1 MKTIYQ
7 RVSEIIISLGVAEKQ
22 ISPTANFS
30 TDLGL
35 DSLDRAELITL
46 CEEEF
51 EMDIVDSHLHQ
62 LTKVEDIVEYIRAK
76 ILRSG
81 EQKGKSKEVM
91 LSKIAA
97 FVGIH
102 RSRKL
107 N

>member
-7 RVSEIIISLGVAEKQ
+7 RVSEIVISLGIEEKQ
-22 ISPTANFS
+22 ISPKANFS

-35 DSLDRAELITL
+35 DSLDMAELITL
-46 CEEEF
+46 CEQEF
-51 EMDIVDSHLHQ
+51 EIDIVDSDLHQ

-76 ILRSG
+76 IIESQ
-81 EQKGKSKEVM
+81 EENSKSKEVM

-102 RSRKL
+102 RYRKL

>member
-1 MKTIYQ
+1 MKTIYE
-7 RVSEIIISLGVAEKQ
+7 RVSEIIISLGVAEEL
-22 ISPTANFS
+22 ISPKANFS

-46 CEEEF
+46 CEQEF

-62 LTKVEDIVEYIRAK
+62 LTKIEDMVEYIRAK
-76 ILRSG
+76 IIGSG
-81 EQKGKSKEVM
+81 EQNNKSKELM
-91 LSKIAA
+91 LPKIAA

-102 RSRKL
+102 RFRKL

>member
-7 RVSEIIISLGVAEKQ
+7 RVSEIVISLGIEEDQ

-35 DSLDRAELITL
+35 DSLDRAEVITL

-51 EMDIVDSHLHQ
+51 EIDIIDADLHQ

-76 ILRSG
+76 ILGSG
-81 EQKGKSKEVM
+81 EQKVKAK
-91 LSKIAA
+91 K
-97 FVGIH
+97 
-102 RSRKL
+102 
-107 N
+107 

>member
-7 RVSEIIISLGVAEKQ
+7 RVSEIIISLGIEEKQ
-22 ISPTANFS
+22 ISPKANLS

-35 DSLDRAELITL
+35 DSLDMAELIAL

-51 EMDIVDSHLHQ
+51 EMDIDDSDLHQ
-62 LTKVEDIVEYIRAK
+62 LTKLENIVEYIRAK
-76 ILRSG
+76 IIGSG
-81 EQKGKSKEVM
+81 EQSSKSKESM

-102 RSRKL
+102 RFRKL